1 MLKKL
6 WTVSTRK
13 TLIKPDVFLNR
24 NGLDSCSWNIWCCRW
39 VMWFVSQ
46 LLLLNQHIQ
55 ANLSAVFLL
64 KWQSPFSA
72 NNESRKMFSE
82 MRYFT
87 NMWSLFVWIIPLVQ
101 NSWLTDGL
109 SSLQGSCFFQTN
121 NGSAAKMPHVLI
133 HGRGW
138 KFCGAVRCEQRN
150 HGGRTGSK
158 CGCSAGSR
166 ELWIKELLSFSKLC

>member
-1 MLKKL
+1 MYFLIEMV
-6 WTVSTRK
+6 WTAVAE
-13 TLIKPDVFLNR
+13 IFGAVD
-24 NGLDSCSWNIWCCRW
+24 GSC
-39 VMWFVSQ
+39 FVSQ
-46 LLLLNQHIQ
+46 LLLLNQHSQ

-87 NMWSLFVWIIPLVQ
+87 KLWSLFVWIIPLSH
-101 NSWLTDGL
+101 NTWLTDDL